1 LNGKSQRESEEK
13 NFTQRTLRTQRALR
27 RVAKL
32 SHYGARGEVRMVD
45 VSEKGVTTRTAVA
58 EGFVKMSPAV
68 VRAVKRL
75 RNPKG
80 NPLEVARIAG
90 IAAAK
95 RTAEWIPLCHPLP
108 LTHIDVTARLC
119 QNGVEVRSEVTA
131 TAQTGVE
138 MEALV
143 AVTAAALT
151 VYDMCKALDKGMEIS
166 GIVLVKKTGGKSG
179 DFFRDAAA
187 AGNHKNNSKNKKT
200 SRSRS
205 R

>member
-1 LNGKSQRESEEK
+1 MR
-13 NFTQRTLRTQRALR
+13 
-27 RVAKL
+27 KL
-32 SHYGARGEVRMVD
+32 SHYGSRGEVRMVD
-45 VSEKGVTTRTAVA
+45 VSEKAVTARTAVA
-58 EGFVKMSPAV
+58 RGFVSMKPGV
-68 VRAVKRL
+68 VRAVRRL

-95 RTAEWIPLCHPLP
+95 RTAEWIPLCHPLA

-166 GIVLVKKTGGKSG
+166 GIVLVQKTGGKSG
-179 DFFRDAAA
+179 DYFRRVSV
-187 AGNHKNNSKNKKT
+187 AGHHGDNHKKT
-200 SRSRS
+200 ARSRGQ
-205 R
+205 

>member
-1 LNGKSQRESEEK
+1 MG
-13 NFTQRTLRTQRALR
+13 
-27 RVAKL
+27 KL
-32 SHYGARGEVRMVD
+32 SHFGARGQVRMVD
-45 VSEKGVTTRTAVA
+45 VSEKVVTTRTAVA
-58 EGFVKMSPAV
+58 QGFVKMSPLV

-75 RNPKG
+75 KNPKG
-80 NPLEVARIAG
+80 NPLEIARIAG

-166 GIVLVKKTGGKSG
+166 GIVLVEKTGGKSG
-179 DFFRDAAA
+179 DFFRAAA
-187 AGNHKNNSKNKKT
+187 VAGNHKNNSKNKKT